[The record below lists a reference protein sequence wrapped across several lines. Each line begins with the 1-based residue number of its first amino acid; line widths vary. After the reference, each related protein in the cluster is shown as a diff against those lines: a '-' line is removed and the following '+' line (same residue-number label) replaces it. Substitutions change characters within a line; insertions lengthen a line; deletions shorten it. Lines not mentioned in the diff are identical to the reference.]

1 MSGGGDGASTAYQTS
16 GHISPAAGS
25 KPINLAPS
33 MQTQAQADAKHGP
46 GVRKINHL
54 IYVATQARIVFKS
67 QQGKMESKE
76 SDEEACNLIKEGSY
90 DVITLDGNDNLDI
103 RDITQFIQTAKSPCL
118 NVEISEGTKFV
129 IKCNVCNYTFLT
141 VDQFMVHNRGE
152 DHKHQ
157 QMSNISSQSLLM
169 T

>member
-54 IYVATQARIVFKS
+54 IYVATQARIVFNS
-67 QQGKMESKE
+67 QQGKWNQK
-76 SDEEACNLIKEGSY
+76 
-90 DVITLDGNDNLDI
+90 
-103 RDITQFIQTAKSPCL
+103 
-118 NVEISEGTKFV
+118 
-129 IKCNVCNYTFLT
+129 
-141 VDQFMVHNRGE
+141 NRMR
-152 DHKHQ
+152 KPA
-157 QMSNISSQSLLM
+157 I
-169 T
+169 